1 MAIVALI
8 TREPPLTLDEWLCCI
23 EATPELVPPAP
34 STILNPFTRQP
45 YLHRPAP
52 GDVNIVLP
60 GLDAESSIESGSEFA
75 QDATLAVNGP
85 DEGVSPGTR
94 ALILRVAASMRA
106 QVEWLV

>member
-8 TREPPLTLDEWLCCI
+8 TREPPLTLDEWLSCI
-23 EATPELVPPAP
+23 AVTPELVPPAP
-34 STILNPFTRQP
+34 RTVLNPFTRRP
-45 YLHRPAP
+45 YLHLPAA
-52 GDVNIVLP
+52 GDVDIILP
-60 GLDAESSIESGSEFA
+60 GLEAESSIESGSEFA

-106 QVEWLV
+106 PVEWLV

>member
-8 TREPPLTLDEWLCCI
+8 TREPPLTLDEWLSCI

-34 STILNPFTRQP
+34 STFLNPFTRQP
-45 YLHRPAP
+45 CLHTPAP

-60 GLDAESSIESGSEFA
+60 GLDPESSIESGPEFA

-94 ALILRVAASMRA
+94 AMILRVAASMRA